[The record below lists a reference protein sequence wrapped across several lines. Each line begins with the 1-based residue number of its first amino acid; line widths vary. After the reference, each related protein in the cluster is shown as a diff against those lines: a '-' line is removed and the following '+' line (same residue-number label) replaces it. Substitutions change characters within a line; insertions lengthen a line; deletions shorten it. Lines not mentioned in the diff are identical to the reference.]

1 LCSHSWSSFEEFSPR
16 NFCFERKNFGSSLF
30 FNKKSIQ
37 LCTDYLPL
45 HSATKERIS
54 GEKGNGK
61 LAACGERRIPQS
73 VGNYGLEAVEP
84 VEHSPQSV
92 GNYGLEAVESVEHS
106 PQSVG
111 NYGLE
116 AVEPVE
122 LRREPRPRLP
132 LLLLPL
138 PLCLRALLLLRRL
151 PSRLEILFAKG
162 RRILLLLLSLERGA
176 LYGGLV
182 NPPSVVLPAD
192 VSRAPVH
199 SFLVQG

>member
-1 LCSHSWSSFEEFSPR
+1 
-16 NFCFERKNFGSSLF
+16 
-30 FNKKSIQ
+30 
-37 LCTDYLPL
+37 LPL

-73 VGNYGLEAVEP
+73 VGNYGLEAVELVERSRQSVGNYGLEAVEP

-92 GNYGLEAVESVEHS
+92 GNYGLEAVEPVEHS
-106 PQSVG
+106 PQAVG

-162 RRILLLLLSLERGA
+162 RRILLLLSLERGA

-182 NPPSVVLPAD
+182 NPPSVVVPAD